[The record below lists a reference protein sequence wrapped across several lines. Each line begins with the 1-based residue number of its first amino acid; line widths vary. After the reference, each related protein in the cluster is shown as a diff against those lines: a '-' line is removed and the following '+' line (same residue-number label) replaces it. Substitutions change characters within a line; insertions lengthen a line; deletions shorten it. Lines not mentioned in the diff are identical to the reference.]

1 MKKTMMTISA
11 ILGLVVCMSG
21 QAMAAGSMQHASQAL
36 AHSGQAVGESVVA
49 GAQLTSAAVAVP
61 LIAVGSVGKVSGDIG
76 HGLLK
81 ASEGEIGDPL
91 PVTDE
96 TVTAGPTPTQ
106 AVYPNR

>member
-1 MKKTMMTISA
+1 MKKIMMTIPVM
-11 ILGLVVCMSG
+11 IGLVCSSG

-61 LIAVGSVGKVSGDIG
+61 LIAVGSVGKVSGEIG

-81 ASEGEIGDPL
+81 ASEGKIGDPL